1 LLIYFRGFAAGIY
14 TTNSPEACHY
24 CAVRSSADIIVVEDK
39 KQLDKI
45 MNIKDK
51 LPALK
56 AIVQYDG
63 KPEVEGVISVRN
75 RFNAECFKFPCTS
88 LAMCC
93 IAVVA

>member
-24 CAVRSSADIIVVEDK
+24 CAVRSCADIIVVEDK

-45 MNIKDK
+45 LNIKDK

-56 AIVQYDG
+56 AIVQYHG
-63 KPEVEGVISVRN
+63 RPEVEGVISVRT
-75 RFNAECFKFPCTS
+75 RCNAECSKFLFSLLYWPC
-88 LAMCC
+88 
-93 IAVVA
+93 VVLL